1 MHKPHLTPLY
11 NPYSQIVYAMDG
23 ADVETVI
30 IEGRIVMRDHK
41 ILTVNEEKII
51 QDMNALAAKIREESR
66 NK

>member
-1 MHKPHLTPLY
+1 
-11 NPYSQIVYAMDG
+11 MDG

-51 QDMNALAAKIREESR
+51 QDMNALAARIKEESV